1 MKKLFVSVPM
11 KGRTEESIRASIEKM
26 HKMAEVVL
34 GEELEVIP
42 SYIEDHPPKNSNEA
56 VWYLGKAIQLLSGAD
71 YAIGTDPCLNGIFHA
86 GCAIESNVAEKYR
99 IPFIY
104 VDSIAAKHIMPD
116 LFKAEPA
123 TYSSAVIHSV
133 SEN

>member
-1 MKKLFVSVPM
+1 M

-26 HKMAEVVL
+26 HEMAEVVL

-42 SYIEDHPPKNSNEA
+42 SYIEDHSPKNSNEA

-71 YAIGTDPCLNGIFHA
+71 YAIGTDPCLNGVFYA
-86 GCAIESNVAEKYR
+86 GCAIESNVAEEYH

-104 VDSIAAKHIMPD
+104 VDATAAKHIMPD
-116 LFKAEPA
+116 LFEEKPAA